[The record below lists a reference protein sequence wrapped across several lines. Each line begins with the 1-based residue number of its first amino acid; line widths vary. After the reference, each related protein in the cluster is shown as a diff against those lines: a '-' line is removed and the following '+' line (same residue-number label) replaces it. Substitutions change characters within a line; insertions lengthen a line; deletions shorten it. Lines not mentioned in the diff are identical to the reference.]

1 MTGFVYFLRC
11 GDFVKIGYSSKPT
24 ARLAALRTAT
34 PHESELIAK
43 FPGTISHEKAVHR
56 CLQHLHHRREWFR
69 FTQEVT
75 ALISEGLPHLD
86 TTLDMDSIESL
97 FAQFDGPKGI
107 ARVIGKGHSTASEMK
122 RRRSIPVEY
131 WRMLIE
137 SEKGQEIG
145 LTTDDL
151 MIAHTMPA
159 PETAGAPA

>member
-1 MTGFVYFLRC
+1 M
-11 GDFVKIGYSSKPT
+11 
-24 ARLAALRTAT
+24 RT
-34 PHESELIAK
+34 
-43 FPGTISHEKAVHR
+43 VHDIF
-56 CLQHLHHRREWFR
+56 RE
-69 FTQEVT
+69 
-75 ALISEGLPHLD
+75 
-86 TTLDMDSIESL
+86 
-97 FAQFDGPKGI
+97 FDGPKGV

-159 PETAGAPA
+159 PEPAGAPA